1 MIQAIG
7 KLGNQRKNQKER
19 KASVPTSSSP
29 EISRIEKLTENTI
42 NMADDY
48 AAAIDKLI
56 IQSDLPT
63 KPRSTRTSSLSIP
76 CVTLRNRSLTIKPP
90 KTTHNKHQSIAS
102 APAHRQKHA
111 TSHFTRSIVS
121 SSTKPLPRASKFSL
135 ATVNT
140 NGLILVPS
148 NGQPVTVKPITNVS
162 TMPLYLLQP
171 FLSPVSTRSIPNTPI
186 HNIPSISS
194 FPFSPHQHSP
204 ASSTH
209 HTNISKPYP
218 LHQFLINHSK
228 SLLKNYHTRTD
239 HSRKRLGQLKIQL
252 MSQLRPPP
260 TSRHEEPKLLTQAE
274 KTLMFKD
281 HYCCFA
287 IPLYNTG
294 IYSIL
299 AQFTIFGFVF
309 GILSFSAPSIL
320 AIVLDYS
327 VTAFFGSLC
336 LGLASIQAI
345 GFYGVYKENSTIFK
359 RYMYINLLFQT
370 VTFGY
375 SLILLIISA
384 TKHQISIDQCLLQFL
399 SNEELQSDNGPSQSS
414 RNLCNLWT
422 WVQLGVCFL
431 VWILLFLSELYFTYL
446 VRVWGKDQQL
456 DHIRYQSIISAVRQ
470 STIASQH
477 TEYTRA
483 GEEWETGSMDL
494 RPGAIGPNGQRST
507 VVAGGGS
514 RLKNE
519 IEWKEIEDDHRP
531 IGDHIDHPLGED
543 QRHALGELSIDAL
556 PHPHPGNPSSNPH
569 SHSHDPHLIDHEFY
583 KT

>member
-1 MIQAIG
+1 
-7 KLGNQRKNQKER
+7 
-19 KASVPTSSSP
+19 
-29 EISRIEKLTENTI
+29 
-42 NMADDY
+42 MAGDY

-76 CVTLRNRSLTIKPP
+76 CVNLRNRSLTIKPP

-111 TSHFTRSIVS
+111 TSHFTRSIIS
-121 SSTKPLPRASKFSL
+121 SSTKPLTRASKFSL

-148 NGQPVTVKPITNVS
+148 TGQPVTVKPITNVS

-171 FLSPVSTRSIPNTPI
+171 FLSPISTRSIPNTPI

-194 FPFSPHQHSP
+194 FH
-204 ASSTH
+204 
-209 HTNISKPYP
+209 
-218 LHQFLINHSK
+218 
-228 SLLKNYHTRTD
+228 
-239 HSRKRLGQLKIQL
+239 HSRKRLGQLKSKL

-260 TSRHEEPKLLTQAE
+260 TTRHEEPKLLTQAE

-583 KT
+583 KTSIYV